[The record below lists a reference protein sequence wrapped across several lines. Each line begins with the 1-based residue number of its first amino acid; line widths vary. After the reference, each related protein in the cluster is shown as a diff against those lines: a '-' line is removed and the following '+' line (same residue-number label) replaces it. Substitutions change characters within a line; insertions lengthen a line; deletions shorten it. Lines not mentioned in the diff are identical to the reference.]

1 MIIITGLLIL
11 VAGTIAL
18 VLIEPLLE
26 SAPIKI
32 VTFTGYIIGAAIFA
46 LVAVDYGR
54 EAGLGTLYILA
65 CALVVGLAIVYLLV
79 SLVVNS
85 DDVVPPQASSQYE
98 ATTPEPKQTNYVPAE
113 PAKPR
118 RYRSATRRTLNAIKV
133 HKPREHWTV
142 NQ

>member
-1 MIIITGLLIL
+1 M
-11 VAGTIAL
+11 AGTIAL

-32 VTFTGYIIGAAIFA
+32 VTFTGYIVGAAIFS

-54 EAGLGTLYILA
+54 AAGLGTLYILA

-85 DDVVPPQASSQYE
+85 DNMSPPEPNTLYE
-98 ATTPEPKQTNYVPAE
+98 STTPEPTPPNYVPA
-113 PAKPR
+113 KPR
-118 RYRSATRRTLNAIKV
+118 QYRSVTRKTLNAIKI
-133 HKPREHWTV
+133 HKPREHWRV
-142 NQ
+142 GQ